1 MLRNKDIHDRLKDLD
16 LFLLDQYKAKHGEK
30 KTNWRTYEQEYA
42 IRIKTAMTELEPLID
57 EAVSTIP
64 AASGPGRPH
73 ELTLKQ
79 RVLLLLLQRLFGESN
94 RMMASM
100 LMIFSVLT
108 GIDVSYKTVERLYS
122 DEEVDLALYNLHI
135 LILKKKGVKDVDACG
150 DGTGYSL
157 TVSRHYAST
166 AQKEKDAAKE
176 NSEGDKT
183 AKSESGK
190 KAKKRRPIF
199 SANGIS
205 TVKKIFSEKFM
216 RFETTVFEELVKMS
230 DGEIEIKDVKNKRYI
245 VKKTGD
251 YFEIYSVKKGFIYSF
266 KIQDTVSQMYIAGGI
281 SRISEKR
288 AFDSSLEMKEE
299 MKKDIE
305 ITLRSV
311 SLDRYYSY
319 SSYVDRFDENT
330 TVYVIPK
337 KNSTLNGSWKWK
349 NTVGSFVNDTM
360 SYLEHHYQREHSEN
374 GWSVDKR
381 RFGWSI
387 PQRRDDRIDTSD
399 FCTLLL
405 HNLLRLGAT

>member
-1 MLRNKDIHDRLKDLD
+1 MLRSKDIRDRLKELD
-16 LFLLDQYKAKHGEK
+16 LFLLDQYKVSHGEK

-42 IRIKTAMTELEPLID
+42 IRIKTAMTKLEPLID

-64 AASGPGRPH
+64 EASGPGRPH

-79 RVLLLLLQRLFGESN
+79 RVLLLLLQRLFGKSN

-100 LMIFSVLT
+100 LMIFSVLSR
-108 GIDVSYKTVERLYS
+108 IDVSYKTVERLYS

-135 LILKKKGVKDVDACG
+135 LILKKKGVKDVDTCG

-157 TVSRHYAST
+157 AVSRHYAST

-183 AKSESGK
+183 AESGTGK

-199 SANGIS
+199 SANGIN

-216 RFETTVFEELVKMS
+216 RFEATVFEELAKMS
-230 DGEIEIKDVKNKRYI
+230 DAEIEIKDVKNKRYI

-266 KIQDTVSQMYIAGGI
+266 KIQDTASQMYIACGT

-288 AFDSSLEMKEE
+288 AFDSTLEMKEE
-299 MKKDIE
+299 MKDDIQ
-305 ITLRSV
+305 ITLR
-311 SLDRYYSY
+311 
-319 SSYVDRFDENT
+319 
-330 TVYVIPK
+330 
-337 KNSTLNGSWKWK
+337 LNFTGQGPFHVVECVAY
-349 NTVGSFVNDTM
+349 N
-360 SYLEHHYQREHSEN
+360 
-374 GWSVDKR
+374 
-381 RFGWSI
+381 
-387 PQRRDDRIDTSD
+387 
-399 FCTLLL
+399 
-405 HNLLRLGAT
+405 